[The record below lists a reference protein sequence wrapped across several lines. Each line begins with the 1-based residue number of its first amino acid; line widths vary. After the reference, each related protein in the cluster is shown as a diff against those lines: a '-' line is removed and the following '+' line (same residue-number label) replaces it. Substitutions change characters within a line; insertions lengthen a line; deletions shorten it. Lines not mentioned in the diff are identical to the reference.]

1 MTLIDKFGANAN
13 DQGTD
18 FFEDLNKDKI
28 VVGRVKNVFL
38 SKTDDE
44 NLGAVEVEPI
54 SPYNKTRITA
64 YPFFPNST
72 SYPLIDEIVLC
83 NFLPSETIGSSD
95 ANKKYY
101 YLGVVNIWNNPHV
114 NFYPDAQSNE
124 GNIPL
129 SEKKSIQEVQAGSN
143 VKLAPTNPNEAPST
157 QYTFKERDN
166 IHPLKPYA
174 GDVINQGRFGNSIRF
189 GSTNKILNSDESAN
203 DWSKSGTTGDPIL
216 ILRNGQPLDKENLPD
231 KPWNPIDEKIN
242 FDLSSIYLTST
253 QKIDINV
260 ANSNPKKGG
269 GYLSYSEKEDT
280 PTFPNDYEGNQVI
293 INSGRLVFNTNF
305 DHILLSSQK
314 SISFSSQEGFHFD
327 TPQNFVIQ
335 SGTTIKLGSKE
346 AKEPLVMGETL
357 RLNLELLC
365 ESLIELTGI
374 LKYQQVW
381 PGGGA
386 VPDNQLSLVANTS
399 ETILKDVIKI
409 FQKDNNDNSPVLSNV
424 SKTI

>member
-1 MTLIDKFGANAN
+1 MTLIDRFGPNAN
-13 DQGTD
+13 DQKTD
-18 FFEDLNKDKI
+18 SFENFDKDKI
-28 VVGRVKNVFL
+28 IVGRVKNIFL
-38 SKTDDE
+38 SETDDE

-54 SPYNKTRITA
+54 SPYNKTKITA

-83 NFLPSETIGSSD
+83 NFLPSETLGSSD

-143 VKLAPTNPNEAPST
+143 IKLSPTNPNEAPST

-174 GDVINQGRFGNSIRF
+174 GDIINQGRFGNSIRF
-189 GSTNKILNSDESAN
+189 GSTNINPKNQKFN
-203 DWSKSGTTGDPIL
+203 NWSKAGQTGDPIL
-216 ILRNGQPLDKENLPD
+216 IFRNGQPSNDNLPS
-231 KPWNPIDEKIN
+231 KPWTPIDENIN

-253 QKIDINV
+253 QLIPINV
-260 ANSNPKKGG
+260 ASQR
-269 GYLSYSEKEDT
+269 YFSYT
-280 PTFPNDYEGNQVI
+280 PRWGEVPSSPSSYTGNQVI
-293 INSGRLVFNTNF
+293 ISSGRLLFNSKT
-305 DHILLSSQK
+305 DHIMLSSQRT
-314 SISFSSQEGFHFD
+314 ISFEAIKGFNFD
-327 TPQNFVIQ
+327 TPANFVVDV
-335 SGTTIKLGSKE
+335 GTHIKLGSRK
-346 AKEPLVMGETL
+346 ATEPLVKGEILRSNLETL
-357 RLNLELLC
+357 CKGLLELV
-365 ESLIELTGI
+365 GI
-374 LKYQQVW
+374 LKFQQVW

-386 VPDNQLSLVANTS
+386 VPDNQLSLVANNA
-399 ETILKDVIKI
+399 ELILNNVIKS
-409 FQKDNNDNSPVLSNV
+409 FQKDNNDNSPILSNI

>member
-1 MTLIDKFGANAN
+1 MTLIDRFGPNAN
-13 DQGTD
+13 NQEIDS
-18 FFEDLNKDKI
+18 FENFDKDKI
-28 VVGRVKNVFL
+28 IVGRVKSIFL

-44 NLGAVEVEPI
+44 NLGAVEIEPI
-54 SPYNKTRITA
+54 SPYNKTKIIA

-124 GNIPL
+124 GNIPQ

-143 VKLAPTNPNEAPST
+143 VKLASTNPNEAPST

-189 GSTNKILNSDESAN
+189 GSTNKTTDKNKPAN
-203 DWSKSGTTGDPIL
+203 NWSENGTTGDPIL
-216 ILRNGQPLDKENLPD
+216 ILRNGQPLDKKNLPN
-231 KPWNPIDEKIN
+231 KPWNPIDEKID

-280 PTFPNDYEGNQVI
+280 PNFPNDYAGNQVI

-335 SGTTIKLGSKE
+335 SGTTIKLGSRK
-346 AKEPLVMGETL
+346 ATEPLVKGEILRSNLETL
-357 RLNLELLC
+357 CKGLLELV
-365 ESLIELTGI
+365 GI
-374 LKYQQVW
+374 LKFQQVW
-381 PGGGA
+381 PGGGS
-386 VPDNQLSLVANTS
+386 VPDNQLSLVANNA
-399 ETILKDVIKI
+399 ETILNDVIKS